1 MKGKIIKSIA
11 GFYEVHT
18 GDCVYR
24 CRAKGIFRALGKK
37 PLVGDDVEI
46 DITDTVSVP
55 KEGNVRALLPRKN
68 ELVRPN
74 VANVDQ
80 ALLIFAITH
89 PAPSYNML
97 DRFLITMQERALDA
111 VLCFTKKDL
120 ATQEEMQELR
130 ETYEACGCRVL
141 FISSFMPESLGEVQ
155 AVLAG
160 KTTVLTGPS
169 GAGKSTLINTLC
181 PDANMQTGELSRK
194 IHRGKNTTRHVELL
208 AVDERSGSRIL
219 NRTSCTII
227 IRNLKSMSPPAALTA
242 ASTSTNRTAR
252 SRPPWAG
259 ERSAASVTETT
270 ARSMKTCGPENL
282 CTAGNRRS
290 IAIMKYLKTL
300 LGGILAGISISI
312 GGTVF
317 LSLDDK
323 VLGAVFFTV
332 GLFTVCTFGFDL
344 FTGKV
349 CYVFERDRDYAV
361 GLPVMWAGNFA
372 GAWLTATAERLTR
385 VGPALQEKAASM
397 CAVKAG
403 DSLLSLF
410 ILGILCDILIYIA
423 VDGFNKNPHEVG
435 KYLSLFF
442 GVTVFILCGTEHCVA
457 DMYYFSVAGM
467 WNGRTLLCLLVIT
480 LGNAFG
486 GVLLPLMRKLR

>member
-208 AVDERSGSRIL
+208 AVDERGGGDWL
-219 NRTSCTII
+219 PDTYLVDTPGFTSLWVQDIEPDQ
-227 IRNLKSMSPPAALTA
+227 LHYYY
-242 ASTSTNRTAR
+242 
-252 SRPPWAG
+252 
-259 ERSAASVTETT
+259 
-270 ARSMKTCGPENL
+270 PEFE
-282 CTAGNRRS
+282 
-290 IAIMKYLKTL
+290 KYEP
-300 LGGILAGISISI
+300 GCRFNGC
-312 GGTVF
+312 VHVNEP
-317 LSLDDK
+317 D
-323 VLGAVFFTV
+323 
-332 GLFTVCTFGFDL
+332 
-344 FTGKV
+344 
-349 CYVFERDRDYAV
+349 
-361 GLPVMWAGNFA
+361 
-372 GAWLTATAERLTR
+372 
-385 VGPALQEKAASM
+385 
-397 CAVKAG
+397 CAVKAALDRG
-403 DSLLSLF
+403 EISR
-410 ILGILCDILIYIA
+410 IRYRNYCEIYEDLRNRKP
-423 VDGFNKNPHEVG
+423 V
-435 KYLSLFF
+435 Y
-442 GVTVFILCGTEHCVA
+442 
-457 DMYYFSVAGM
+457 
-467 WNGRTLLCLLVIT
+467 GR
-480 LGNAFG
+480 
-486 GVLLPLMRKLR
+486 K